1 MADDSQDPQNDARPK
16 APVSAGANP
25 AQIRGDI
32 QRGLTGDK
40 RPGFD
45 PAMAPLET
53 DSEAGGHP
61 LSAEE
66 AQTARA
72 TQRRN
77 PAQHQR
83 SRNFDVAMMMSDP
96 ALHKRRLSLSALLP
110 LIVVLLVVAAVL
122 LGVLLR

>member
-1 MADDSQDPQNDARPK
+1 M
-16 APVSAGANP
+16 
-25 AQIRGDI
+25 

-61 LSAEE
+61 LSPQEVD
-66 AQTARA
+66 TARK
-72 TQRRN
+72 TQRKG

-96 ALHKRRLSLSALLP
+96 ALHKRRPSLPALLP
-110 LIVVLLVVAAVL
+110 LIVVLLVAAAVL